1 MESEGKTSI
10 GKYLTYG
17 MPRLSAGI
25 ALNIVDFGILFL
37 YISVY
42 GLHPLLQG
50 IAMAIGK
57 LSIAAGQFLMGW
69 LSDSTKTKYG
79 RRKPF
84 MIFFA
89 PLTAIAF
96 ICALLPMI
104 FLQNPGYIVL
114 FIWILIWDTMFQFS
128 YGGLTTPYQSWVAEQ
143 FIVNERPKA
152 SAFQNLFG
160 FIGVG
165 IGIIFTLLV
174 FPPLVVYF
182 QKTVTIDLIFII
194 LIIAFASLLIALFY
208 TCAYILP
215 VETIEGAQMSFIED
229 LKKVFK
235 DKNFMNVCWLQAIA
249 FLAIG
254 MITPTILGFVT
265 IVLKL
270 EGTTLYLAALC
281 LIVGVT
287 AFLFMWKKLIDKKGK
302 KSTFSIILMTGI
314 IVFPF
319 TLIGLIPGEIPFLIA
334 IIFVLIV
341 AAFIGGWYLFPY
353 IWFADL
359 AEDAEVKSGETGRKA
374 GLYAGFP
381 QILLNIF
388 QAIALF
394 ITGFILGLPNI
405 PGKDFSW
412 GYVLWGLWCSGI
424 ILIAYLFTKKFITLD
439 FDWEKERVK
448 KSK

>member
-114 FIWILIWDTMFQFS
+114 FIWILIWDAIFQFS

-174 FPPLVVYF
+174 FPPLVVSF
-182 QKTVTIDLIFII
+182 QKTGAIDIIFII

-235 DKNFMNVCWLQAIA
+235 DRNFMNVCWLQAIA

-254 MITPTILGFVT
+254 MITPTILGFAT

-270 EGTTLYLAALC
+270 EGTNLYFAAVC

-302 KSTFSIILMTGI
+302 KSTFSIILLTGI
-314 IVFPF
+314 IVLPF
-319 TLIGLIPGEIPFLIA
+319 TLIGLIPGEIHFLIA

-341 AAFIGGWYLFPY
+341 AAFMGGWYLFPY

-388 QAIALF
+388 QAISLF

-405 PGKDFSW
+405 PGKEFSW
-412 GYVLWGLWCSGI
+412 GYVLWGVWCSGI

-439 FDWEKERVK
+439 FDWEKE
-448 KSK
+448 

>member
-1 MESEGKTSI
+1 MESEGKASI

-25 ALNIVDFGILFL
+25 ALDIVDFGILFL
-37 YISVY
+37 YITAY
-42 GLHPLLQG
+42 GLHPILSGL
-50 IAMAIGK
+50 ALAVGK

-114 FIWILIWDTMFQFS
+114 FIWILIWDAMFQFS

-160 FIGVG
+160 IIGVG
-165 IGIIFTLLV
+165 IGIVFTLLV
-174 FPPLVVYF
+174 FPPLVVSF
-182 QKTVTIDLIFII
+182 QKTGAIDLTFII
-194 LIIAFASLLIALFY
+194 LIIAFALLLIALFY
-208 TCAYILP
+208 TCAYVLP

-229 LKKVFK
+229 LKKIFK

-254 MITPTILGFVT
+254 MITSIILGFVT
-265 IVLKL
+265 LVLQF
-270 EGTTLYLAALC
+270 GTTEMM
-281 LIVGVT
+281 IVAVILLLGVMV
-287 AFLFMWKKLIDKKGK
+287 FLFMWKKLIDIKGK
-302 KSTFSIILMTGI
+302 KTT
-314 IVFPF
+314 F
-319 TLIGLIPGEIPFLIA
+319 TLILFAGVLILPLTLVGLLPGHVGFLFG
-334 IIFVLIV
+334 IIFVLGIAMV
-341 AAFIGGWYLFPY
+341 LGGYYL
-353 IWFADL
+353 
-359 AEDAEVKSGETGRKA
+359 ST
-374 GLYAGFP
+374 
-381 QILLNIF
+381 
-388 QAIALF
+388 
-394 ITGFILGLPNI
+394 
-405 PGKDFSW
+405 
-412 GYVLWGLWCSGI
+412 C
-424 ILIAYLFTKKFITLD
+424 
-439 FDWEKERVK
+439 
-448 KSK
+448 